1 MIESIIMR
9 LTVKI
14 KLEPTPAEH
23 AALLATLELCNNAAN
38 KASKIA
44 YRLRYKNRQNL
55 HHRAYAVVKEEGLAA
70 QAAVRVIGKVVEA
83 YSSQEG
89 LITKG
94 VLKGRRKHKAL
105 SKPIQ
110 YKPRAGQ
117 AFDKNNL
124 SYNLEKKTVS
134 IWTVAGRLRKVAF
147 ACSNEQLELLKECRK
162 GETDLLY
169 ENGAFYMSAGVEIPE
184 EPLIEVTDYL
194 GFDSGIVNIATTSD
208 GDNWSGGAVTAK
220 RKKNRVLRAKLQEKG
235 TKSAKR
241 LLKKR
246 SKKESRFVR
255 DVNHVISKK
264 IVEVAK
270 HTGRGIAHENL
281 KGIRER
287 ARSNKTTRTELNSWA
302 FAQLFALIAYKAAL
316 AGVPVKIVDP
326 AYSSQLCPDCGTVG
340 RGNRPNRDTFCCKS
354 CGCSGPAD
362 VIAARNIRTFALT
375 T

>member
-1 MIESIIMR
+1 MR

-14 KLEPTPAEH
+14 KLEPNKAEH
-23 AALLATLELCNNAAN
+23 AALLETLELCNYAAN
-38 KASKIA
+38 KASKVA
-44 YRLRYKNRQNL
+44 HKMRYKNKINL
-55 HHRAYAVVKEEGLAA
+55 HHRAYAMLKSEGLAA
-70 QAAVRVIGKVVEA
+70 QAAVRVVGKVAEA
-83 YSSQEG
+83 YASQEG

-94 VLKGRRKHKAL
+94 VLKGKRKAKAL
-105 SKPIQ
+105 GKPIQ
-110 YKPRAGQ
+110 FKSRAGQ

-124 SYNLEKKTVS
+124 SYNLEERTVS
-134 IWTVAGRLRKVAF
+134 IWTVAGRLRKVPF
-147 ACSNEQLELLKECRK
+147 TCSNEQLELLAKYRK

-169 ENGAFYMSAGVEIPE
+169 ESGVFYLSAGVELPE
-184 EPLIEVTDYL
+184 EPMREVTDYL
-194 GFDSGIVNIATTSD
+194 AFDSGIVNIATTSD

-220 RKKNRVLRAKLQEKG
+220 RKKNRALRAKLQEKG

-246 SKKESRFVR
+246 SKKESRFVK

-302 FAQLFALIAYKAAL
+302 FHQLFTLVAYKAKL
-316 AGVPVKIVDP
+316 AGVPVRIVDP
-326 AYSSQLCPDCGTVG
+326 AYSSQLCPVCGTVG
-340 RGNRPNRDTFCCKS
+340 RENRPNRDLFCCSS
-354 CGCSGPAD
+354 CGHSGLAD
-362 VIAARNIRTFALT
+362 AIAAQNIRTFALAT
-375 T
+375 